1 MKSNILLFLTAMLF
15 LGGSMLNGASLN
27 SKDTQGQLDKSSSSY
42 YGFYAKPAKL
52 TKKELE
58 YYNKT
63 GLISKHQMIQD
74 DLKLVAKNT
83 VKPAQEILDGLKNT
97 FKAISLLK
105 KHDVKSAKI
114 ALTSATT
121 QFDIA
126 LKKDPSLKLVPV
138 NMQTTFDDSP
148 LTLANVK
155 SIKKNALRMVNN
167 NQPQEA
173 VMLLSQ
179 LKNQI
184 TITTTNLPMDLYP
197 IAVKHAL
204 NALNKGKKIDI
215 ALPLLTDALNTMVV
229 TEIVIPMPILIS
241 QSALKDAQK
250 LSKND
255 KNDKTEITKLLN
267 LSKRQLEVAKYEG
280 YLSKYN
286 AEYKNISEE
295 IDRLKNKISKGTLLV
310 KDYDKV
316 KSDFVSLFQKIHQGK
331 KK

>member
-1 MKSNILLFLTAMLF
+1 MKTKILLSLTAILF
-15 LGGSMLNGASLN
+15 LSGSMLNA
-27 SKDTQGQLDKSSSSY
+27 SSSNSENTQAQIDKSY
-42 YGFYAKPAKL
+42 YGYYAKPGKL
-52 TKKELE
+52 TKQELK
-58 YYNKT
+58 YYDKT

-74 DLKLVAKNT
+74 ELKLATKNT
-83 VKPAQEILDGLKNT
+83 VKPAQEIVDGLKNT
-97 FKAISLLK
+97 LKAISLLE
-105 KHDVKSAKI
+105 KHDVKSAKV
-114 ALTSATT
+114 ALISATK
-121 QFDIA
+121 QFEIA
-126 LKKDPSLKLVPV
+126 LKKDPNLKLVPV
-138 NMQTTFDDSP
+138 NMETTFDDFP
-148 LTLANVK
+148 LTLADVK
-155 SIKKNALRMVNN
+155 SIKKNALKMVNN

-173 VMLLSQ
+173 IILLSQ
-179 LKNQI
+179 LKDQI

-197 IAVKHAL
+197 VAVKHAL
-204 NALNKGKKIDI
+204 NALNKGKKIDT

-229 TEIVIPMPILIS
+229 TEIVIPMPILIA

-255 KNDKTEITKLLN
+255 KTEIKKLLN